1 MYMPLSIIL
10 NTLKYLIPI
19 RFYAL
24 HMDII
29 VLS

>member
-19 RFYAL
+19 RLYVL